1 MLYIVY
7 IMNYT
12 IFKEIREIKGIS
24 LLALSKDTNINR
36 NTLSRIERGI
46 ANPSISTIEIICS
59 KLDLEIRLLIKQI

>member
-1 MLYIVY
+1 
-7 IMNYT
+7 MNYT